1 MPADVR
7 QRRCAGTAAR
17 IQLIYRPFVKPG
29 FASFCVYDFIP
40 GQRCI
45 SDAESQMGLGTIL
58 TVEHRTVTVVFIAT
72 GETRI
77 YARES
82 APLSRVEFAVGDTIH
97 TQDGTTVTIDQ
108 VDEQQ
113 GLLIYTGKDAAGKVH
128 EVPEAQLDNYLQ
140 LNRPSERLFNGQI
153 DRAKWFELRYQTL
166 RALNRLG
173 HSELHGLVG
182 SRTSLIPHQL
192 YIAHEV
198 ANRYAP
204 RVLLADEVGLG
215 KTIEAGLI
223 LHHQLLTERARRV
236 LIVVPETLVH
246 QWLVEMLRRFN
257 RHFRIFDEAR
267 LDSLFDTGDA
277 LDEDE
282 DQELPDNPFIGEQL
296 VLCSIEFLAANPH
309 YYAQC
314 LEAEWDLLV
323 VDEAHHLQWSP
334 EHASDEYLLVENL
347 AAQTRGVL
355 LLTATPEQLGKE
367 SHFARLRLLDP
378 ERFPD
383 FDTFVEEEK
392 NYAPIA
398 QLVEDLLENR
408 ELTDADIALLQQT
421 IDEGDNKELIE
432 QLVST
437 EKTHE
442 AQFCGS
448 DTDTVGSN
456 NDREITS
463 SSTASSPRKP
473 GSSDSLHSGINKA
486 RIELVEHLL
495 DRHGT
500 GRVLFRNTR
509 AAVKGFP
516 ERKVFAYPLPLP
528 EAYARLLTASADVH
542 ASQLL
547 APELLHETIASD
559 ERWTTFDP
567 RLEWLG
573 NKLEA
578 LYPHK
583 VLVITA
589 SAETALDIAWHLKNR
604 TGIHAAVFHEGLSI
618 VERDRAAAFFADME
632 TGAQVLVCS
641 EIGSE
646 GRNFQFAHHLVLFD
660 LPLNPDLLEQRIGRL
675 DRIGQTETIT
685 LHVPYLEKSAQQVM
699 FRWYHEGLA
708 AFEHTCPAGHSV
720 FVRVQDELIKTL
732 QDPANTP
739 AIDQLVSASHDLYTE
754 MTEALHRGRDRLLE
768 YNSCRMHIAQ
778 SLKQRALEADT
789 TSTLDEYMDRVFDC
803 FGVDSE
809 LHSENCLII
818 RPTEHMVNRFPGLAD
833 DGMTITYDRDTAL
846 SFEDAHYLSWE
857 HSMVRD
863 AMDMV
868 VTNEL
873 GNTSLTAIKYRGAA
887 AGSVLLECLFVLE
900 AAAVEALQSQR
911 YLPPTT
917 IRVVMDERGNDH
929 NEKMAHDAIS
939 RAAAQVDTNTA
950 IQVVRARQKVLK
962 MLLDKCEQRAR
973 QQAPA
978 ISRTAHARA
987 EEILQREI
995 NRLKAL
1001 QKVNPNVRDDE
1012 IAFYE
1017 QQLQALTQLID
1028 ATRLRL
1034 DALRVIVTM

>member
-1 MPADVR
+1 M
-7 QRRCAGTAAR
+7 
-17 IQLIYRPFVKPG
+17 
-29 FASFCVYDFIP
+29 YDFIP

-58 TVEHRTVTVVFIAT
+58 KVEHRTVTVVFIAT
-72 GETRI
+72 GETRT
-77 YARES
+77 YARET
-82 APLSRVEFAVGDTIH
+82 APLTRVEFAAGDTIS
-97 TQDGTTVTIDQ
+97 TQDGISITIDQ
-108 VDEQQ
+108 VDEHQ
-113 GLLIYTGKDAAGKVH
+113 GLLTYIGKDASGMVH
-128 EVPEAQLDNYLQ
+128 QLSEAELDNFLQ

-153 DRAKWFELRYQTL
+153 DKAKWFELRYQTL
-166 RALNRLG
+166 QALNRLG

-223 LHHQLLTERARRV
+223 LHHQLLTERAHRV
-236 LIVVPETLVH
+236 LIVVPESLVH

-267 LDSLFDTGDA
+267 LDSLFESDDA
-277 LDEDE
+277 SDEDE
-282 DQELPDNPFIGEQL
+282 DQEPQDNPFLGEQL

-309 YYAQC
+309 YTAQC

-334 EHASDEYLLVENL
+334 EHASDEYLLVESL

-383 FDTFVEEEK
+383 FDAFVEEEK
-392 NYAPIA
+392 NYEPIA
-398 QLVEDLLENR
+398 QVVEDLLENR
-408 ELTDADIALLQQT
+408 QLSDNDIALLQQT
-421 IDEGDNKELIE
+421 IVEGDNRVLLE
-432 QLVST
+432 QVVA
-437 EKTHE
+437 EGKTLDPSL
-442 AQFCGS
+442 CRDDS
-448 DTDTVGSN
+448 DSVQDH
-456 NDREITS
+456 DK
-463 SSTASSPRKP
+463 SSTLSLPRTRESRDLP
-473 GSSDSLHSGINKA
+473 VETSQA

-516 ERKVFAYPLPLP
+516 ERKIFASPLPLP
-528 EAYARLLTASADVH
+528 DAYAQLFAAHSEVH
-542 ASQLL
+542 ASLLL
-547 APELLHETIASD
+547 APELLHETVASD
-559 ERWTTFDP
+559 ARWTTFDP

-573 NKLEA
+573 NKLET
-578 LYPHK
+578 LYPNK
-583 VLVITA
+583 VLVIAA
-589 SAETALDIAWHLKNR
+589 SAETALDIAWYLKNR

-675 DRIGQTETIT
+675 DRIGQTETIN
-685 LHVPYLEKSAQQVM
+685 LHVPYLEHSAQQVM
-699 FRWYHEGLA
+699 YRWYHEGLS
-708 AFEHTCPAGHSV
+708 AFEHTCPAGHPV
-720 FVRVQDELIKTL
+720 FVRVENDLIEAL
-732 QDPANTP
+732 RAPANTA
-739 AIDQLVSASHDLYTE
+739 AIEQLISTSHDLYTD

-768 YNSCRMHIAQ
+768 YNSCRMHIARA
-778 SLKQRALEADT
+778 LKQQALEADA
-789 TSTLDEYMDRVFDC
+789 TSTLGDYMERVFDC

-846 SFEDAHYLSWE
+846 SFEDAHFLSWE

-873 GNTSLTAIKYRGAA
+873 GNTSLTAIKYRGAP

-900 AAAVEALQSQR
+900 VAAVEALQSQR

-917 IRVVMDERGNDH
+917 IRVVMDERGNDY
-929 NEKMAHDAIS
+929 NNKMSHEAIS
-939 RAAAQVDTNTA
+939 KAGARVDTSTA
-950 IQVVRARQKVLK
+950 IQVVRARQKELK
-962 MLLDKCEQRAR
+962 ALLDKCEQRAR
-973 QQAPA
+973 QQAPS
-978 ISRTAHARA
+978 IFNSAHAQA
-987 EEILQREI
+987 EQILLREI

-1001 QKVNPNVRDDE
+1001 QAVNPNVRDEE

-1034 DALRVIVTM
+1034 DALRVIITM

>member
-1 MPADVR
+1 
-7 QRRCAGTAAR
+7 
-17 IQLIYRPFVKPG
+17 
-29 FASFCVYDFIP
+29 VYDFIP

-58 TVEHRTVTVVFIAT
+58 KVEHRTVTVVFIAS
-72 GETRI
+72 GDTRT
-77 YARES
+77 YAKAT
-82 APLSRVEFAVGDTIH
+82 APLTRVEFAVGDTVQ
-97 TQDGTTVTIDQ
+97 TQHGVSVT
-108 VDEQQ
+108 VDEVVEQQ
-113 GLLIYTGKDAAGKVH
+113 DLLTYIGKDDAGNTH
-128 EVPEAQLDNYLQ
+128 EVAEAELDNFLQ
-140 LNRPSERLFNGQI
+140 LNRPSERLFNGQV
-153 DRAKWFELRYQTL
+153 DKHKWFELRYQTL
-166 RALNRLG
+166 QALNRLG
-173 HSELHGLVG
+173 HSELYGLVG
-182 SRTSLIPHQL
+182 CRTSLIPHQL

-223 LHHQLLTERARRV
+223 LHHQLLTERAHRV

-257 RHFRIFDEAR
+257 LHFRIFDEAR
-267 LDSLFDTGDA
+267 LEDLFASDDET
-277 LDEDE
+277 DEDVDNTSTE
-282 DQELPDNPFIGEQL
+282 NPFMGEQL
-296 VLCSIEFLAANPH
+296 VLCSIEFLAANPK
-309 YYAQC
+309 YFAQC
-314 LEAEWDLLV
+314 LQAQWDLLV

-334 EHASDEYLLVENL
+334 EHSSDEYLLVEQL
-347 AAQTRGVL
+347 AAQTKGVL

-367 SHFARLRLLDP
+367 SHFARLRLLDA

-383 FDTFVEEEK
+383 FDAFVEEEK
-392 NYAPIA
+392 NYEPIA
-398 QLVEDLLENR
+398 QVVEDLLENR
-408 ELTDADIALLQQT
+408 DLSDADIALLKQT
-421 IDEGDNKELIE
+421 IDEGDNEGL
-432 QLVST
+432 L
-437 EKTHE
+437 E
-442 AQFCGS
+442 AVLRQAQDDRVLRQAQDDRVES
-448 DTDTVGSN
+448 D
-456 NDREITS
+456 
-463 SSTASSPRKP
+463 
-473 GSSDSLHSGINKA
+473 INHA

-516 ERKVFAYPLPLP
+516 ERKVFAYPLPMP
-528 EAYARLLTASADVH
+528 DSYAQLFAELKDVH
-542 ASQLL
+542 ASLLL
-547 APELLHETIASD
+547 APELLHETVASD
-559 ERWTTFDP
+559 ERWTRFDP

-573 NKLEA
+573 TKLEA

-583 VLVITA
+583 VLVIAA

-675 DRIGQTETIT
+675 DRIGQTETIS
-685 LHVPYLEKSAQQVM
+685 LHVPYLEGSAQQVM
-699 FRWYHEGLA
+699 YRWYHEGLS

-720 FVRVQDELIKTL
+720 YVQVEDNLLTVL
-732 QDPANTP
+732 QNPADTA
-739 AIDQLVSASHDLYTE
+739 AIEQLVSDSHAMYAE

-768 YNSCRMHIAQ
+768 YNSCRMHIAE
-778 SLKQRALEADT
+778 SLRQRSLDADA
-789 TSTLDEYMDRVFDC
+789 TSILGDYMDGVFDC

-818 RPTEHMVNRFPGLAD
+818 RPTDHMVNRFPGLAD

-863 AMDMV
+863 AIDMV

-873 GNTSLTAIKYRGAA
+873 GNTALTAVKYRGAQ

-900 AAAVEALQSQR
+900 VAAVEALQSQR

-929 NEKMAHDAIS
+929 GDKLAHDAINKAG
-939 RAAAQVDTNTA
+939 AAVDTNTA
-950 IQVVRARQKVLK
+950 VQVVRAKQKTLK
-962 MLLDKCEQRAR
+962 SLLETCEQRAQ

-978 ISRTAHARA
+978 IFKAAHAQA
-987 EEILQREI
+987 EEILMREI

-1001 QKVNPNVRDDE
+1001 QQVNPNVRDAE
-1012 IAFYE
+1012 IEFFD

>member
-1 MPADVR
+1 MS
-7 QRRCAGTAAR
+7 AR
-17 IQLIYRPFVKPG
+17 ISASLIYRISAKIPPLFTPAY
-29 FASFCVYDFIP
+29 FEIQVYDFIP

-58 TVEHRTVTVVFIAT
+58 KVEHRTVTVVFIAS
-72 GETRI
+72 GDTRT
-77 YARES
+77 YARET
-82 APLSRVEFAVGDTIH
+82 APLTRVEFAVGDTVR
-97 TQDGTTVTIDQ
+97 TQHGVSVTVAEVI
-108 VDEQQ
+108 ELQ
-113 GLLIYTGKDAAGKVH
+113 GLLTYIGKDDAGNRH
-128 EVPEAQLDNYLQ
+128 EVAEAELDNFLQ

-153 DRAKWFELRYQTL
+153 DKHKWFELRYQTL
-166 RALNRLG
+166 QALNRLG
-173 HSELHGLVG
+173 HSELYGLVG
-182 SRTSLIPHQL
+182 CRTSLIPHQL

-223 LHHQLLTERARRV
+223 LHHQLLTERAHRV

-257 RHFRIFDEAR
+257 LHFRIFDEAR
-267 LDSLFDTGDA
+267 LEDLFASDDET
-277 LDEDE
+277 DEDADDTPAE
-282 DQELPDNPFIGEQL
+282 NPFMGEQL
-296 VLCSIEFLAANPH
+296 VLCSIEFLAANPK
-309 YYAQC
+309 YFAQC
-314 LEAEWDLLV
+314 LQAQWDLLV

-334 EHASDEYLLVENL
+334 DHASDEYLLVEQL
-347 AAQTRGVL
+347 AAQTKGVL

-367 SHFARLRLLDP
+367 SHFARLRLLDA

-383 FDTFVEEEK
+383 FDAFVEEEK
-392 NYAPIA
+392 NYEPIA
-398 QLVEDLLENR
+398 QVVEDLLENR
-408 ELTDADIALLQQT
+408 ELNDADIALLQQT
-421 IDEGDNKELIE
+421 IAEGDNAGL
-432 QLVST
+432 L
-437 EKTHE
+437 E
-442 AQFCGS
+442 AVLRQAQDDRIDI
-448 DTDTVGSN
+448 DTG
-456 NDREITS
+456 
-463 SSTASSPRKP
+463 
-473 GSSDSLHSGINKA
+473 HA

-516 ERKVFAYPLPLP
+516 ERKLFAYPLPMP
-528 EAYARLLTASADVH
+528 DSYAQIFSELKDAH
-542 ASQLL
+542 ASMLL
-547 APELLHETIASD
+547 APELLHETVASD
-559 ERWTTFDP
+559 ERWTRFDP

-573 NKLEA
+573 TKLEA

-583 VLVITA
+583 VLVIAA

-675 DRIGQTETIT
+675 DRIGQTETIS
-685 LHVPYLEKSAQQVM
+685 LHVPYLEGSAQQVM
-699 FRWYHEGLA
+699 YRWYHQGLS

-720 FVRVQDELIKTL
+720 YVQVEGNLLKAL
-732 QDPANTP
+732 HNPADTA
-739 AIDQLVSASHDLYTE
+739 AIEQLVGDSHALYAQ

-768 YNSCRMHIAQ
+768 YNSCRMHIAE
-778 SLKQRALEADT
+778 SLRQRSLEADAR
-789 TSTLDEYMDRVFDC
+789 STLGDYMDAVFDC

-818 RPTEHMVNRFPGLAD
+818 RPTDHMVNRFPGLAD

-863 AMDMV
+863 AIDMV

-873 GNTSLTAIKYRGAA
+873 GNTALTAIKYRGTQ

-900 AAAVEALQSQR
+900 VAAVEALQSQR

-929 NEKMAHDAIS
+929 GVKLAHDAINK
-939 RAAAQVDTNTA
+939 AGTAVDVNTA
-950 IQVVRARQKVLK
+950 VQVVRAKQKTLK
-962 MLLDKCEQRAR
+962 SLLQICEHRAQ
-973 QQAPA
+973 QQAPE
-978 ISRTAHARA
+978 IFKNAHAQA
-987 EEILQREI
+987 EDILMREI

-1001 QKVNPNVRDDE
+1001 QKVNPNVRDAE
-1012 IAFYE
+1012 IDFFD
-1017 QQLQALTQLID
+1017 QQLMALTQLID

>member
-1 MPADVR
+1 
-7 QRRCAGTAAR
+7 
-17 IQLIYRPFVKPG
+17 
-29 FASFCVYDFIP
+29 VYDFIP

-58 TVEHRTVTVVFIAT
+58 KVEHRTVTVVFIAT
-72 GETRI
+72 GETRT
-77 YARES
+77 YARAT
-82 APLSRVEFAVGDTIH
+82 APLTRVEFAVGDSVH
-97 TQDGTTVTIDQ
+97 TQHGVSVK
-108 VDEQQ
+108 VDEVVEQQ
-113 GLLIYTGKDAAGKVH
+113 GLLTYLGKDEAGNRH
-128 EVPEAQLDNYLQ
+128 EVAEAELNNFLQ
-140 LNRPSERLFNGQI
+140 LNRPSERMFNGKI
-153 DRAKWFELRYQTL
+153 DKHKWFELRYQTL
-166 RALNRLG
+166 QALNRLG
-173 HSELHGLVG
+173 HSELYGLVG
-182 SRTSLIPHQL
+182 CRTSLIPHQL

-223 LHHQLLTERARRV
+223 LHHQLLTERAHRV

-257 RHFRIFDEAR
+257 LHFRIFDEDR
-267 LDSLFDTGDA
+267 LDSLYD
-277 LDEDE
+277 LIDEMDE
-282 DQELPDNPFIGEQL
+282 EADLTPAENPFMAEQL
-296 VLCSIEFLAANPH
+296 VLCSIEFLAANPKH
-309 YYAQC
+309 LAEC
-314 LEAEWDLLV
+314 LEAQWDLLV

-334 EHASDEYLLVENL
+334 DHASDEYLLVEQL
-347 AAQTRGVL
+347 AAQTKGVL

-383 FDTFVEEEK
+383 FTAFCEEEK
-392 NYAPIA
+392 SYEPIA
-398 QLVEDLLENR
+398 QVVEDLLENR
-408 ELTDADIALLQQT
+408 ELNETNMALLQQT
-421 IDEGDNKELIE
+421 IDEGDNKVLLD
-432 QLVST
+432 QLGVS
-437 EKTHE
+437 EKALRPKVLRQ
-442 AQFCGS
+442 AQDDRDNQAVEDALRQAQDDQGS
-448 DTDTVGSN
+448 DALDVQ
-456 NDREITS
+456 DV
-463 SSTASSPRKP
+463 
-473 GSSDSLHSGINKA
+473 

-516 ERKVFAYPLPLP
+516 ERKVFAYPLPMP
-528 EAYARLLTASADVH
+528 DSYARLFAEHKDVH
-542 ASQLL
+542 VSQLL

-559 ERWTTFDP
+559 ERWMKFDP
-567 RLEWLG
+567 RLAWLG
-573 NKLEA
+573 TKLEEI
-578 LYPHK
+578 YPHK

-675 DRIGQTETIT
+675 DRIGQTETIS
-685 LHVPYLEKSAQQVM
+685 LHVPYLENSAQNVM
-699 FRWYHEGLA
+699 YRWYHQGLS

-720 FVRVQDELIKTL
+720 FVKVQDDLLTALHNPADTAANDRLISNSRAIYAEL
-732 QDPANTP
+732 
-739 AIDQLVSASHDLYTE
+739 S
-754 MTEALHRGRDRLLE
+754 EALHRGRDRLLE
-768 YNSCRMHIAQ
+768 YNSCRMHIAE
-778 SLKQRALEADT
+778 SLKQRSLEADA
-789 TSTLDEYMDRVFDC
+789 SSSLGNYMERIFDC

-818 RPTEHMVNRFPGLAD
+818 RPTDHMVNRFPGLAD

-873 GNTSLTAIKYRGAA
+873 GNTALTAIKYRGAQP
-887 AGSVLLECLFVLE
+887 GSVLLECLFVLE
-900 AAAVEALQSQR
+900 VAAVEALQSQR

-929 NEKMAHDAIS
+929 NNKLAHDAINM
-939 RAAAQVDTNTA
+939 AGAHVDTSTA
-950 IQVVRARQKVLK
+950 IQVVRAKQKVLK
-962 MLLDKCEQRAR
+962 ALLESCEQCAQ

-978 ISRTAHARA
+978 IFKAAHAQA
-987 EEILQREI
+987 EDILLREI

-1001 QKVNPNVRDDE
+1001 QQVNPNVRDAE
-1012 IAFYE
+1012 ITFFE

-1028 ATRLRL
+1028 ATRLRM